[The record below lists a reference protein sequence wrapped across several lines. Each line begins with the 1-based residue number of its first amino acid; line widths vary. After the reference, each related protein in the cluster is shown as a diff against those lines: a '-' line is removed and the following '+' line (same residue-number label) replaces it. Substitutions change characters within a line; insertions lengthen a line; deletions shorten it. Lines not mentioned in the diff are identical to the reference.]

1 MLAPYLQLIRP
12 IGKFPS
18 SKRLRSPIHWVEY
31 QYQPTTGDTMTYTVY
46 HHDIGPITHHTAGM
60 RAMKALVWE
69 LAESGV
75 TIIIH

>member
-1 MLAPYLQLIRP
+1 
-12 IGKFPS
+12 
-18 SKRLRSPIHWVEY
+18 
-31 QYQPTTGDTMTYTVY
+31 MTYTVY